1 MEKKCVS
8 RISLGGGW
16 RETGRKSVEMRAN
29 VDVEGVGRALEDG
42 PSWMLTLLDDLGW
55 VLKEGGEGW
64 RSGVEWMK
72 TRRRLVLKAASS

>member
-1 MEKKCVS
+1 
-8 RISLGGGW
+8 
-16 RETGRKSVEMRAN
+16 MRAN
-29 VDVEGVGRALEDG
+29 ADVGDVGRALEDG

-55 VLKEGGEGW
+55 VLEEGSEGW